1 MSALIAG
8 HMVMASAS
16 ALYTLYRILKP
27 FRVGIYGPSMVGK
40 TTLDQYLTVPGD
52 IDPIPYHLR
61 TAHPKSNTSTGYRQP
76 NESRKQ
82 VRMVKIKKP
91 ITTTDIAGDAMFRNL
106 WIDDMFGRN
115 VELVIFMVDHR
126 AMASRQFAMDASAS
140 LSYLVDNIIKK
151 EISKNITRKA
161 RKNSKKYTPRLFC
174 LMINKMDIWWD
185 DRAEMLW
192 NMGLQK
198 EHPIV
203 APFRDSLKRLRK
215 AGIRAE
221 VMAMSSQ
228 HGINVEKSLI
238 ELLDSL

>member
-1 MSALIAG
+1 
-8 HMVMASAS
+8 
-16 ALYTLYRILKP
+16 
-27 FRVGIYGPSMVGK
+27 MVGK

-52 IDPIPYHLR
+52 IDPIPFHLR
-61 TAHPKSNTSTGYRQP
+61 TAHPRSKTATGYR
-76 NESRKQ
+76 NLHETRKQ
-82 VRMVKIKKP
+82 VRLVKVKKP

-115 VELVIFMVDHR
+115 VELVMFMVDHR
-126 AMASRQFAMDASAS
+126 AMTSPQFAMDASAS
-140 LSYLVDNIIKK
+140 LTYLVDNIVKK
-151 EISKNITRKA
+151 DISKKISKKA
-161 RKNSKKYTPRLFC
+161 KKNSKKYVPRLFC

-185 DRAEMLW
+185 DRAEALW
-192 NMGLQK
+192 SLGLQK

-238 ELLDSL
+238 ALLDSL

>member
-1 MSALIAG
+1 
-8 HMVMASAS
+8 MASAS
-16 ALYTLYRILKP
+16 ALYSLYRILRP

-52 IDPIPYHLR
+52 IDPIPFHLR
-61 TAHPKSNTSTGYRQP
+61 TAHPRSKTATGYR
-76 NESRKQ
+76 NLHETRKQ
-82 VRMVKIKKP
+82 VRLVKVKKP

-115 VELVIFMVDHR
+115 VELVMFMVDHR
-126 AMASRQFAMDASAS
+126 AMTSPQFAMDASAS
-140 LSYLVDNIIKK
+140 LTYLVDNIVKK
-151 EISKNITRKA
+151 DISKKISKKA
-161 RKNSKKYTPRLFC
+161 KKNSKKYVPRLFC

-185 DRAEMLW
+185 DRAEALW
-192 NMGLQK
+192 SLGLQK

-238 ELLDSL
+238 ALLDSL

>member
-1 MSALIAG
+1 
-8 HMVMASAS
+8 
-16 ALYTLYRILKP
+16 
-27 FRVGIYGPSMVGK
+27 MVGK

-52 IDPIPYHLR
+52 IDPIPFHMR
-61 TAHPKSNTSTGYRQP
+61 TAHPKSNTATGYRNP
-76 NESRKQ
+76 HETRKQ
-82 VRMVKIKKP
+82 VRLVKVKKP

-115 VELVIFMVDHR
+115 VELVMFMVDHR
-126 AMASRQFAMDASAS
+126 AMTSPQFAMDASAS
-140 LSYLVDNIIKK
+140 LSYLVDNIVKK
-151 EISKNITRKA
+151 DISKKISRKA
-161 RKNSKKYTPRLFC
+161 RKNSKKYVPRLFC

-185 DRAEMLW
+185 ERAETLW
-192 NMGLQK
+192 SLGLQK

-238 ELLDSL
+238 ALLDSL

>member
-1 MSALIAG
+1 ML
-8 HMVMASAS
+8 MASAS
-16 ALYTLYRILKP
+16 ALYSLYRILRP

-52 IDPIPYHLR
+52 IDPIPFHLR
-61 TAHPKSNTSTGYRQP
+61 TAHPKSKTATGYKNP
-76 NESRKQ
+76 SETRKQ
-82 VRMVKIKKP
+82 VRLVKVKKP
-91 ITTTDIAGDAMFRNL
+91 ITTTDIAGDVMFRNL

-115 VELVIFMVDHR
+115 VELVMFMVDHR
-126 AMASRQFAMDASAS
+126 AMTSRQFAMDASAS
-140 LSYLVDNIIKK
+140 LSYLVDNIVKK
-151 EISKNITRKA
+151 DISKKISRKA
-161 RKNSKKYTPRLFC
+161 KKNSKKYVPRLFC

-185 DRAEMLW
+185 ERAEALW
-192 NMGLQK
+192 SLGLQK

-238 ELLDSL
+238 ALLDSL